1 MLISTLVNIM
11 CILAASDGY
20 GCRSAETPKMKKMR
34 HCKWINFV
42 VILSIWIKPRYSIL
56 VNLLPKAGRTLDR
69 VNLLIWLPPGAY
81 HPEGRHGRWHSLV
94 HLRTKILT
102 WFKWLSVTK
111 QDFARFCAR
120 FVFPL
125 RNLAQNLARN
135 LARKSCDRTGLSLVC
150 LSSIATFFARGIIGR
165 NIKECV
171 NKEPPSY
178 TTRRCSRAHRRRK
191 TVPFSSYQC
200 W

>member
-135 LARKSCDRTGLSLVC
+135 LARKSCDRTGLRPILTHPKSHEKKGKPRPQQWSTINSLSVHM
-150 LSSIATFFARGIIGR
+150 IGPG
-165 NIKECV
+165 EC
-171 NKEPPSY
+171 
-178 TTRRCSRAHRRRK
+178 
-191 TVPFSSYQC
+191 TVI
-200 W
+200 